1 MRIVIT
7 EFMDPRAVA
16 QLEARHEVLYAPD
29 LVDNPAQLLTEARTA
44 DAIIV
49 RNRTQVRGDLLDQL
63 TQCRCVGRLGVGL
76 DNIDVEGCV
85 DRNISVFPATGANS
99 LSVAEYVISA
109 MMTLLRPVFS
119 ATTQMTQGK
128 WPRAALSDGGE
139 VGGKRLGVIGY
150 GAIGQTS
157 ARLARGLGMTV
168 IAFDAMLPPDA
179 PIFAR
184 TGVQAAD
191 LDTLLKTADV
201 ITLHVPLVASTRGLI
216 GADQLARMAIE
227 RGTDGFADVLLR
239 FGDEVI
245 RDGDIDRKK
254 LAEIVFSD
262 ESSRKDLEAI
272 IHPRV
277 QALFAQAVADLDIDD
292 ILIYEIP
299 LLVETGASEKFD
311 YVITVESDIELRKAR
326 LLKKGLYISQIEKR
340 MASQASEEART
351 AVADAVI
358 RNDGD
363 EDSLLR
369 QVENLWESVLLPQS
383 LG

>member
-1 MRIVIT
+1 MLVVGLTGGIGSGKST
-7 EFMDPRAVA
+7 VA
-16 QLEARHEVLYAPD
+16 QNFAELGA
-29 LVDNPAQLLTEARTA
+29 LV
-44 DAIIV
+44 
-49 RNRTQVRGDLLDQL
+49 
-63 TQCRCVGRLGVGL
+63 
-76 DNIDVEGCV
+76 ID
-85 DRNISVFPATGANS
+85 
-99 LSVAEYVISA
+99 
-109 MMTLLRPVFS
+109 
-119 ATTQMTQGK
+119 
-128 WPRAALSDGGE
+128 
-139 VGGKRLGVIGY
+139 
-150 GAIGQTS
+150 
-157 ARLARGLGMTV
+157 
-168 IAFDAMLPPDA
+168 
-179 PIFAR
+179 
-184 TGVQAAD
+184 
-191 LDTLLKTADV
+191 
-201 ITLHVPLVASTRGLI
+201 
-216 GADQLARMAIE
+216 ADQLARMAIE

-245 RDGDIDRKK
+245 RNGDIDRKK

-262 ESSRKDLEAI
+262 EGARKDLERI

-299 LLVETGASEKFD
+299 LLVETGASDKFD
-311 YVITVESDIELRKAR
+311 YIITVESDIELRKAR